1 VTFEE
6 QGGKTKL
13 TMRMLFQTAAEYD
26 RLVKQFGAVEGASQ
40 TLARLQEHLAKM

>member
-13 TMRMLFQTAAEYD
+13 TMRMLFETAAEHD
-26 RLVKQFGAVEGASQ
+26 RVVKRFGAVEGARQ
-40 TLARLQEHLAKM
+40 TLARLQEYLAKM